1 MLFDRTPFADAS
13 RNAISLQHVPSDFY
27 KASYTMW
34 ILSRNKL
41 LSQLTNWEVHE
52 RFASP
57 EGGVVSEAGVE
68 LDFFGYI
75 FECANV

>member
-1 MLFDRTPFADAS
+1 
-13 RNAISLQHVPSDFY
+13 
-27 KASYTMW
+27 MW